1 MHLKSLYTG
10 DYFDALTSKAIG
22 PTDVIG
28 LVKSSLK
35 FYEYRDLLPVFSR
48 INQCGDNLAIICQ
61 TIECHHYLTYFF
73 VNSCLPK
80 QSNDVAKIVIGS
92 EQHDVLLINSLKNA
106 AINIYTWMW
115 HLRQSL
121 VLKLLYPHVW

>member
-1 MHLKSLYTG
+1 MHLKPLYTG

-48 INQCGDNLAIICQ
+48 INQCRDNLAIISQ
-61 TIECHHYLTYFF
+61 TIECHLNLPYFF
-73 VNSCLPK
+73 INRRL
-80 QSNDVAKIVIGS
+80 AK
-92 EQHDVLLINSLKNA
+92 
-106 AINIYTWMW
+106 
-115 HLRQSL
+115 
-121 VLKLLYPHVW
+121 